1 MKQKA
6 QSIVAILFVLSF
18 IKSFKYSSNT
28 FDVVFIILCSIIYLA
43 YEYIQDRKVLDR
55 IESIRKETDDKLEL
69 IKKEQEQTKHYVSSI
84 STSVGFRR

>member
-6 QSIVAILFVLSF
+6 QLTVAALFVLAF
-18 IKSFKYSSNT
+18 IKSFMYKSNS

-43 YEYIQDRKVLDR
+43 YEYIQDRKVLER
-55 IESIRKETDDKLEL
+55 IEEVKKETEDRLEV